1 MDEQKTSSR
10 PSAQEEWP
18 LENHPMLSEH
28 WLDDLDKTLEE
39 IDHHLEETNRL
50 LGLPPLELL

>member
-1 MDEQKTSSR
+1 MDKQKTSSH

-28 WLDDLDKTLEE
+28 WLDDLDEAIEE
-39 IDHHLEETNRL
+39 FERCVEEGNRL
-50 LGLPPLELL
+50 LGLPPLEPL